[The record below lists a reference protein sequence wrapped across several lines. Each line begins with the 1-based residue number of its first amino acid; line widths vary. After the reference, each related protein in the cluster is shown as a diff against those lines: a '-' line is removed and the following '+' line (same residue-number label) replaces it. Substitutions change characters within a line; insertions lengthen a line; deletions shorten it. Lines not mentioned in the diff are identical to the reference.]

1 MRFMNKEEA
10 LMTMSL
16 FGITAETQC
25 IDESSF
31 REWMVRP
38 PVLDCTCFVLFCRVM
53 RMTYFE
59 VELLFDP

>member
-16 FGITAETQC
+16 FGPNAETQC
-25 IDESSF
+25 IDEFSF

-38 PVLDCTCFVLFCRVM
+38 
-53 RMTYFE
+53 
-59 VELLFDP
+59 